1 MEAAASGGEKKCFLA
16 LFIHQSVLYI
26 YTFSC
31 YVNVIND
38 YSVVGPLSLRKLSC

>member
-1 MEAAASGGEKKCFLA
+1 MEAAASGGGKNMFPR

-26 YTFSC
+26 NTFSC

-38 YSVVGPLSLRKLSC
+38 YWQILL